1 MTWRISLNNR
11 VFFFER
17 KIKSQVRPVRNGL
30 KVGCNLYRPLCFKI
44 QKKGLREPYTW
55 PTFLP
60 IFTIISSRRTKITIC
75 YKLVFNK
82 KKNNHGRLLRGITA
96 FIKGKLCSLK
106 SLSIQDC
113 SCAVFCLLYNW
124 PLISVEAKIW
134 TRAFYWKKLN
144 NPEGF
149 YIKVKR
155 CLFIFNVLVFKC
167 VQTCAWH
174 YYDRNKEICMSV

>member
-1 MTWRISLNNR
+1 MELPDMLDRHYAKYTPETANYSQQSRRHTEPNAPTIPSQLSECPAEGDHCTMTWRISLNNR

-82 KKNNHGRLLRGITA
+82 KKQ
-96 FIKGKLCSLK
+96 S
-106 SLSIQDC
+106 
-113 SCAVFCLLYNW
+113 
-124 PLISVEAKIW
+124 W
-134 TRAFYWKKLN
+134 TSSAWDN
-144 NPEGF
+144 GF
-149 YIKVKR
+149 YKR
-155 CLFIFNVLVFKC
+155 QIVF
-167 VQTCAWH
+167 A
-174 YYDRNKEICMSV
+174 